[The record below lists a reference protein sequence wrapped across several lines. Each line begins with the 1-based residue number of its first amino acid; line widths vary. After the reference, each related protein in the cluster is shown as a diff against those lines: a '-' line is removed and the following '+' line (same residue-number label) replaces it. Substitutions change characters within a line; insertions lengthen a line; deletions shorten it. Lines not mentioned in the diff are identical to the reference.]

1 MSKDF
6 FIPVFVSMLILF
18 ALVSCSKDDSRKVEL
33 DNISIKTAPLKVN
46 YYTSEVLDLTGL
58 EITLEFDNGTTQD
71 LVYADFV
78 SEDITTFPENGAT
91 LTESTDVIF
100 THEPSGEFASL
111 AINVSSVIVDIEGN
125 IYSIVRIGDQLW
137 MGENLKTTT
146 YNDGAPIPLEEND
159 MVWNTFSTSAYCWFD
174 NNKTIYGDTYG
185 ALYNWY
191 SVNTNKL
198 CPVGWH
204 VPTDEEWNTLV
215 DFLGGE
221 DVAGGKLKESGYSH
235 WNSPNE
241 GADNSSGFTGL
252 PGGSRSDL
260 FHSLGDG
267 GRWWSSTQFDDTN
280 AWALSIGYTYA
291 NASRY
296 NFTKN
301 NGYSVR
307 CIRD

>member
-6 FIPVFVSMLILF
+6 FIPVFVSMLIL
-18 ALVSCSKDDSRKVEL
+18 LTLESCSKDDSRTVEL
-33 DNISIKTAPLKVN
+33 DNILIKTPPLKVN
-46 YYTSEVLDLTGL
+46 YYTSEVLDLAGL
-58 EITLEFDNGTTQD
+58 VITLEFDNGTTQD
-71 LVYADFV
+71 LVYANFV

-91 LTESTDVIF
+91 LTESTDVTF
-100 THEPSGEFASL
+100 THELSGEFASL
-111 AINVSSVIVDIEGN
+111 SINVNSTIVDIEGN
-125 IYSIVRIGDQLW
+125 IYSIIRIGDQLW

-146 YNDGAPIPLEEND
+146 YNDGALIPLEEND

-174 NNKTIYGDTYG
+174 NNKTIYGATYG

-260 FHSLGDG
+260 FHSLGSG
-267 GRWWSSTQFDDTN
+267 GRWWSSTQFDGTN
-280 AWALSIGYTYA
+280 SWALSVEYTYA
-291 NASRY
+291 STFLY
-296 NFTKN
+296 NYSKN
-301 NGYSVR
+301 HGYSVR

>member
-1 MSKDF
+1 MRKDYLHPF
-6 FIPVFVSMLILF
+6 FVTMLILF
-18 ALVSCSKDDSRKVEL
+18 ILVSCSKDDSRKAEL
-33 DNISIKTAPLKVN
+33 VNISIKIFPSKVE

-71 LVYADFV
+71 LVYSDFA
-78 SEDITTFPENGAT
+78 SEDINTFPENGAT
-91 LTESTDVIF
+91 LTESTDVTF
-100 THEPSGEFASL
+100 THEPTGNIASL

-137 MGENLKTTT
+137 MGENLKTTK
-146 YNDGAPIPLEEND
+146 YNDGISIPLEEND
-159 MVWNTFSTSAYCWFD
+159 VAWNDLSTTAFCWYD
-174 NNKTIYGDTYG
+174 NNNIMYGDTYG

-191 SVNTNKL
+191 SINTNKL
-198 CPVGWH
+198 SPVGWH
-204 VPTDEEWNTLV
+204 IPTDEEWNTLIN
-215 DFLGGE
+215 FLGGE
-221 DVAGGKLKESGYSH
+221 DVAGGKLKESGNTH
-235 WNSPNE
+235 WNIPNE
-241 GADNSSGFTGL
+241 GADNSSGFTAL

-280 AWALSIGYTYA
+280 AWALSMSYTYA

-301 NGYSVR
+301 HGYSVR